1 MIQQKKMEI
10 PVDVIDVQMEKIDK
24 MYVLLKVHSRIYLFN
39 ILDSTFIET
48 TLKAEETL
56 HQGYA
61 DFYTINNQE
70 ILVALFSYEDTMFF
84 YCKNL
89 VKLDMEYLKCDLKYG
104 IFKNHFL
111 LKDSKNTIVNISYS
125 KVEIDND
132 IFTDVFE
139 LMKIKPYSN
148 RLNYLHNLAKFY
160 SLISFED
167 RKNYRFN
174 Y

>member
-1 MIQQKKMEI
+1 M
-10 PVDVIDVQMEKIDK
+10 DVIDVQIKKNNKYI
-24 MYVLLKVHSRIYLFN
+24 LLKLNSSSKIFLFN
-39 ILDSTFIET
+39 ILDNTFVET
-48 TLKAEETL
+48 DLNVEDTL

-70 ILVALFSYEDTMFF
+70 ILVALFGYKDTMFF

-89 VKLDMEYLKCDLKYG
+89 VKLDKEYLKCDLKYG

-111 LKDSKNTIVNISYS
+111 LKDSKNEILNISYS

-132 IFTDVFE
+132 VFTDVFE
-139 LMKIKPYSN
+139 LLKIKPYSN
-148 RLNYLHNLAKFY
+148 RLNYIHNLATFY

-167 RKNYRFN
+167 RKDYRFN